1 MGFQANP
8 HAQRLATGRVERT
21 VPIFSLYLDLG
32 SSTQKLQAL
41 QCELQKRGYDAP
53 LHAYGNFDPYHP
65 VEQVGLMAKLCCQR
79 PPAIVCHPGPSGHV
93 AQIDEICRELGEPA
107 GSDSWWPHFRAAM
120 EECELPI
127 RSEWLW
133 SGSGRERG
141 GALLGEIFLALPEH
155 PSGLVIIDDHS
166 VAGFIGALWKKQLQV
181 PQEVSVIGHDDSDLA
196 EYFPVPITTIS
207 GSIQS
212 TATAVVDLV
221 VSRLE
226 RSYSGP
232 PREVVVQKDLICRAS
247 TGPAP

>member
-1 MGFQANP
+1 
-8 HAQRLATGRVERT
+8 
-21 VPIFSLYLDLG
+21 
-32 SSTQKLQAL
+32 
-41 QCELQKRGYDAP
+41 
-53 LHAYGNFDPYHP
+53 
-65 VEQVGLMAKLCCQR
+65 LCCQR
-79 PPAIVCHPGPSGHV
+79 PPAIVCHASGLTAETVEELRRYQDEGGVVVTYDHVLDLDCDRVVYDWTGSYVQALEHLKRLGHRDIGWYHPGPSGHV